1 VARRGASPATIN
13 ATAAS
18 DAAGVEGAMLG
29 KLEAIGRSAAH
40 AAELIVDRTA
50 SVDPWALA
58 LGTLLF
64 LAAQTVRP
72 RGWHTIL
79 RAAFPAATDL
89 RPRDVIRAY
98 LAGAGV
104 NAIVPARG
112 GDVVKLALLRRRIED
127 ARYAT
132 LAATFIP
139 ETLFE
144 TAFGAGLVAWALAEG
159 FLPVPTASGELPALD
174 ASLVLEHPVG
184 SAVALAVLVALGRWL
199 VRALRAPLGQGMA
212 ILHSPR
218 RFICGVASWQA
229 LARLIRLGSLA
240 AFMAAFG
247 LPVTPATVVLVM
259 AAQGGGRILP
269 LAPASAGLRLAMLS
283 YGFVEVTGH
292 PVDIAAITAFGFG
305 VGAAMSV
312 SGLIVAT
319 VILAQ
324 EFGTLSPR
332 RALAA
337 AQASTT
343 EIAEPAPVAHR
354 DGLDVAS
361 HPAARVRRR
370 RADRARV
377 RSGSRRR
384 RTRAAARSRRAIG

>member
-1 VARRGASPATIN
+1 
-13 ATAAS
+13 
-18 DAAGVEGAMLG
+18 MLE
-29 KLEAIGRSAAH
+29 KLEAIGRTAGH
-40 AAELIVDRTA
+40 AAALIVDRTA
-50 SVDPWALA
+50 AVDPWALA
-58 LGTLLF
+58 LGTLLY

-79 RAAFPAATDL
+79 RAAFPQATDL
-89 RPRDVIRAY
+89 RARDVIRAY

-112 GDVVKLALLRRRIED
+112 GDVVKLALVRRRIQG
-127 ARYAT
+127 ARYPA

-144 TAFGAGLVAWALAEG
+144 SAFGAGLVAWALAEG
-159 FLPVPTASGELPALD
+159 FLPVPTTSGELPALD
-174 ASLVLEHPVG
+174 VSLVLRHPVL
-184 SAVALAVLVALGRWL
+184 SVLVLAALLALGRWL
-199 VRALRAPLGQGMA
+199 VRALRGALRQGMA
-212 ILHSPR
+212 ILCSPR
-218 RFICGVASWQA
+218 RFLFGVASWQA

-292 PVDIAAITAFGFG
+292 PVDIAAITAFTFG
-305 VGAAMSV
+305 VGAVMAL
-312 SGLIVAT
+312 SGLLVAT

-337 AQASTT
+337 ARGCATESPRPATSVGFGAPMATNPTLVVQTSANAPAS
-343 EIAEPAPVAHR
+343 
-354 DGLDVAS
+354 
-361 HPAARVRRR
+361 
-370 RADRARV
+370 
-377 RSGSRRR
+377 
-384 RTRAAARSRRAIG
+384 AAATEPLLR

>member
-1 VARRGASPATIN
+1 
-13 ATAAS
+13 
-18 DAAGVEGAMLG
+18 MLD
-29 KLEAIGRSAAH
+29 KLEAIGRTAGH
-40 AAELIVDRTA
+40 AAALIFDRTA
-50 SVDPWALA
+50 TVDPWLLA
-58 LGTLLF
+58 LGTLLY

-79 RAAFPAATDL
+79 RAAFPEATDL
-89 RPRDVIRAY
+89 RPRHVIRAY

-112 GDVVKLALLRRRIED
+112 GDVVKLALVRRRIEG
-127 ARYAT
+127 ARYGT

-144 TAFGAGLVAWALAEG
+144 TAFGAGLVAWAFAEG
-159 FLPVPTASGELPALD
+159 FIPVPTTSGELPALD
-174 ASLVLEHPVG
+174 ASLVLRHPVL
-184 SAVALAVLVALGRWL
+184 SVLALAVLGVVGRQL
-199 VRALRAPLGQGMA
+199 VRALHGALSQGTA
-212 ILHSPR
+212 ILRSPR
-218 RFICGVASWQA
+218 RFVCGVASWQA
-229 LARLIRLGSLA
+229 LARLIRLGSFA

-292 PVDIAAITAFGFG
+292 PVDIAAITAFTFG
-305 VGAAMSV
+305 VGAVVAL
-312 SGLIVAT
+312 SGLVVAA

-332 RALAA
+332 RAIAA
-337 AQASTT
+337 ARASTADT
-343 EIAEPAPVAHR
+343 ARPALGARWGVHDVDPQPVA
-354 DGLDVAS
+354 G
-361 HPAARVRRR
+361 VRRR
-370 RADRARV
+370 GRAGRAGADRRAR
-377 RSGSRRR
+377 RGPL
-384 RTRAAARSRRAIG
+384 RRARPAAVVQHEPGP

>member
-1 VARRGASPATIN
+1 
-13 ATAAS
+13 
-18 DAAGVEGAMLG
+18 MLD
-29 KLEAIGRSAAH
+29 KLEGIGRTAGH
-40 AAELIVDRTA
+40 AAALIFDRTA
-50 SVDPWALA
+50 AVDPWL
-58 LGTLLF
+58 LGLGVVLY

-79 RAAFPAATDL
+79 RAAFPEATDL

-112 GDVVKLALLRRRIED
+112 GDVVKLALVRRRIAG
-127 ARYAT
+127 ARYST

-144 TAFGAGLVAWALAEG
+144 TAFGTALVAWALAMG
-159 FLPVPTASGELPALD
+159 FIPVPTTSGELPALD
-174 ASLVLEHPVG
+174 VSLVLRHPVQ
-184 SAVALAVLVALGRWL
+184 SAVVVVVLAVVGRRL
-199 VRALRAPLGQGMA
+199 VRVLHGALRQGTA
-212 ILHSPR
+212 ILCSPR
-218 RFICGVASWQA
+218 RFVTGVASWQA
-229 LARLIRLGSLA
+229 LARVIRLGAFA

-283 YGFVEVTGH
+283 YGFVEVTGR
-292 PVDIAAITAFGFG
+292 PVDIAAITAFTFG
-305 VGAAMSV
+305 VGAVMAL
-312 SGLIVAT
+312 SGLAVAT

-332 RALAA
+332 RA
-337 AQASTT
+337 
-343 EIAEPAPVAHR
+343 I
-354 DGLDVAS
+354 
-361 HPAARVRRR
+361 
-370 RADRARV
+370 
-377 RSGSRRR
+377 
-384 RTRAAARSRRAIG
+384 AAARGVPSEPAKPAELVPATG